1 MPVFRIGIVL
11 LAEDWV
17 NVCNFGMVM
26 KDRVENVLKQDMRVI
41 AWNPIRTMTQQ
52 IDCTFRFCFC
62 PRNR

>member
-17 NVCNFGMVM
+17 NVCNFGMMM

-41 AWNPIRTMTQQ
+41 AWNPIRTMT
-52 IDCTFRFCFC
+52 
-62 PRNR
+62 